1 MPQSDPAV
9 PAHGGELSH
18 APVPAPASVAAPAA
32 AEAPASGAAVR
43 HGLLCLGLAAFWA
56 ASAWTAAHV
65 RAAPPLH
72 TAALLVHLVSL
83 VAGFGAVLA
92 VDYVGTLWLLG
103 RRTLCQVLDLAAPLH
118 VPIWGGLAGLTLS
131 GVLLEP
137 HLDSG
142 LTQLKL
148 VLVLLIALNGVQAG
162 ALQRRLERY
171 GEQRP
176 PRPLLLRGGLSAL
189 VSQLGW
195 WGALLIGFYNA
206 QR

>member
-1 MPQSDPAV
+1 MSLA
-9 PAHGGELSH
+9 
-18 APVPAPASVAAPAA
+18 
-32 AEAPASGAAVR
+32 
-43 HGLLCLGLAAFWA
+43 LAAFWA
-56 ASAWTAAHV
+56 ASAWTAGHV
-65 RAAPPLH
+65 RAAPALH

-92 VDYVGTLWLLG
+92 VDYVGALWLLG
-103 RRTLCQVLDLAAPLH
+103 RRTLCQVLELAAPLH
-118 VPIWGGLAGLTLS
+118 TPIWAGLAGLTLS

-148 VLVLLIALNGVQAG
+148 VLVLMIALNGVQAG
-162 ALQRRLERY
+162 ALQRRLAVCGDE
-171 GEQRP
+171 RP
-176 PRPLLLRGGLSAL
+176 PRPLLVRGAVSAL

-206 QR
+206 QS